1 MVCRAC
7 VSLTTISSIYIP
19 GYTLPTNV
27 QNGLDLS
34 ILTSCLSPQPLVQE
48 SDELW
53 EFDSLLQFVSQELT
67 ADADAEEAEK
77 TGAAEAAAAATK

>member
-1 MVCRAC
+1 MRE
-7 VSLTTISSIYIP
+7 LDHDIK
-19 GYTLPTNV
+19 YTLPTNV

-53 EFDSLLQFVSQELT
+53 EFDSMLQFVSQELT
-67 ADADAEEAEK
+67 ADDDAEEAEK
-77 TGAAEAAAAATK
+77 TGAAAAEAARDAAATAAASGK

>member
-1 MVCRAC
+1 MRE
-7 VSLTTISSIYIP
+7 LDHDIK
-19 GYTLPTNV
+19 YTLPTNV

-67 ADADAEEAEK
+67 ADADAEESEK
-77 TGAAEAAAAATK
+77 EASKAAAAGGGQGGK

>member
-1 MVCRAC
+1 MRE
-7 VSLTTISSIYIP
+7 LDHDIK
-19 GYTLPTNV
+19 YTLPTNV

-67 ADADAEEAEK
+67 ADADEEESEK
-77 TGAAEAAAAATK
+77 AAAKARAEGQGQAQAAK